1 MISKSLL
8 IKNARVIDPSQNI
21 DATMDILIEDG
32 VIKSSGTNLKASSGI
47 TIQADGLVA
56 CPGFIDLHCHL
67 REPGFEEKETIASG
81 AAAAIR
87 GGYTTI
93 CCMPNTNPPID
104 NAATIDFV
112 RKTAASRSPL
122 ITVLP
127 VGCITKG
134 RAGKELTDM
143 SEMADAGC
151 IGFSDDGSPVSN
163 SQLMLLAM
171 RCAAGLEMPIIDH
184 CEDLDLSR
192 GGHLHDGWVAA
203 RLGIKGIPSAA
214 EESMVARDIALA
226 EMTGAVLHLT
236 HISTRGSVEMIRSA
250 RARGVKVSAD
260 ATPHHLTLTEER
272 IIASPMQPD
281 APLIY
286 DTNAKVNPPLRTA
299 LDIEALV
306 QAINDG
312 TITSVATDHAPHASQ
327 DKLCEFELA
336 AFGISGFET
345 AFAALMTLV
354 HSGKIKLG
362 TLISLLTCGPA
373 AVLRQ
378 EYGITGTLKQGVKAD
393 ITLLDVSREWTLE
406 KANMLS
412 QGKNSPFIGQAF
424 KGMVTGTI
432 HAGEIAY
439 IDKSVRT
446 SK

>member
-1 MISKSLL
+1 MTSKSIL
-8 IKNARVIDPSQNI
+8 IKNARMIDPSQCI
-21 DATMDILIEDG
+21 DGEMDILLEDG
-32 VIKSSGTNLKASSGI
+32 LIKSTGAGLKASAEV

-87 GGYTTI
+87 GGYTAI
-93 CCMPNTNPPID
+93 CCMPNTNPPLD

-112 RKTAASRSPL
+112 KKTAASHAPL

-143 SEMADAGC
+143 SELAGAGC

-163 SQLMLLAM
+163 SNLMMLAM
-171 RCAAGLEMPIIDH
+171 RCASGLGIPIIDH
-184 CEDLDLSR
+184 CEDLGLSE

-203 RLGIKGIPSAA
+203 RLGIKGIPAAA

-226 EMTGAVLHLT
+226 EMTGAILHLT
-236 HISTRGSVEMIRSA
+236 HISTRGSVELIRSA
-250 RARGVKVSAD
+250 RTRGVKVSAD

-272 IIASPMQPD
+272 IIASPAEPG
-281 APLIY
+281 APLLY

-299 LDIEALV
+299 SDIEALIEG
-306 QAINDG
+306 INDG
-312 TITSVATDHAPHASQ
+312 TIGVVATDHAPHASE

-336 AFGISGFET
+336 SFGISGFET

-354 HSGKIKLG
+354 HAGKIKLN
-362 TLISLLTCGPA
+362 TLIALLTSGPA
-373 AVLRQ
+373 AVL
-378 EYGITGTLKQGVKAD
+378 A
-393 ITLLDVSREWTLE
+393 
-406 KANMLS
+406 A
-412 QGKNSPFIGQAF
+412 GKR
-424 KGMVTGTI
+424 
-432 HAGEIAY
+432 H
-439 IDKSVRT
+439 
-446 SK
+446 

>member
-1 MISKSLL
+1 MISRSIL
-8 IKNARVIDPSQNI
+8 IKNARVIDPSQSI
-21 DATMDILIEDG
+21 DEKMDILIEDG
-32 VIKSSGTNLKASSGI
+32 LIKSSGANLKASAAV

-93 CCMPNTNPPID
+93 CCMPNTNPPLD
-104 NAATIDFV
+104 SAATVDFV
-112 RKTAASRSPL
+112 RKTAASQAPQ

-143 SEMADAGC
+143 SELADAGC
-151 IGFSDDGSPVSN
+151 VAFSDDGSPVSS

-171 RCAAGLEMPIIDH
+171 RYAAGLEIPIIDH

-192 GGHLHDGWVAA
+192 GGHLHEGWVAA
-203 RLGIKGIPSAA
+203 RLGIKGIPAAA

-226 EMTGAVLHLT
+226 EMTGATLHLT
-236 HISTRGSVEMIRSA
+236 HISTRGSVEIIRSA
-250 RARGVKVSAD
+250 MARGVKVSAD
-260 ATPHHLTLTEER
+260 ATPHHITLTEER
-272 IIASPMQPD
+272 IIESPAEPGV
-281 APLIY
+281 PLIY

-299 LDIEALV
+299 SDIEALI
-306 QAINDG
+306 QGINDR
-312 TITSVATDHAPHASQ
+312 TITSVSTDHAPHARE

-354 HSGKIKLG
+354 HSGKIKLN
-362 TLISLLTCGPA
+362 TLIALLTCGPA
-373 AVLRQ
+373 SVLQ
-378 EYGITGTLKQGVKAD
+378 QGYGITGTLKAGSRAD
-393 ITLLDVSREWTLE
+393 VALLDISREWTLDE
-406 KANMLS
+406 ANMLS
-412 QGKNSPFIGQAF
+412 KGKNTPFKGQQF
-424 KGMVTGTI
+424 KGMVAGTI

-439 IDKSVRT
+439 IDKSVRI